1 MIVEKIDEL
10 SYREKSAFM
19 PKDGSWNQIF
29 NWLTKNKFGGKW
41 INPPQGPINLIS
53 P

>member
-10 SYREKSAFM
+10 TYREKSAFM

-41 INPPQGPINLIS
+41 VNPPQGSINLIG

>member
-1 MIVEKIDEL
+1 MRLADALDRAWKPAFI
-10 SYREKSAFM
+10 FM
-19 PKDGSWNQIF
+19 PKDRSWNQIF

-41 INPPQGPINLIS
+41 VIPPQVSIKLIR